1 MSIRTSF
8 NPLGTLGSGLPSGY
22 KLVESVY
29 FDGSTYV
36 DTGIVAKDAPLYR
49 TDITAVVNPN
59 RLSLIGSNGS
69 GALPMAFIGLRAN
82 STIYAGLNAG
92 FGGNVSYNKKRCI
105 WEFAENG
112 VYVDGQ
118 KVYSNGFTSSSKNW
132 LIMACYY
139 GGYYEMKGTFYGLTL
154 RNKDNELVAQYLPVY
169 NSVTNEYLL
178 WETVSKTPVRATKGQ
193 IKGVE

>member
-1 MSIRTSF
+1 MSIPTPF

-59 RLSLIGSNGS
+59 RLSLIGANGES
-69 GALPMAFIGLRAN
+69 SSYFAFIGLRVD
-82 STIYAGLNAG
+82 STIYAGLGTG
-92 FGGNVSYNKKRCI
+92 FGGNVPYNEKRCI
-105 WEFAENG
+105 WEFAKNG
-112 VYVDGQ
+112 IYVDGQ
-118 KVYSNGFTSSSKNW
+118 KVQGYGFTSSPRNW
-132 LIMACYY
+132 LIMACPY
-139 GGYYEMKGTFYGLTL
+139 GSYYEMQGTFYDLTL

>member
-1 MSIRTSF
+1 MSIPTPF
-8 NPLGTLGSGLPSGY
+8 NPMGTLGAGLTPGY

-36 DTGIVAKDAPLYR
+36 NTGIIAKTAPLYR
-49 TDITAVVNPN
+49 ADITAVVNPD
-59 RLSLIGSNGS
+59 RLSLMGAS
-69 GALPMAFIGLRAN
+69 GNSPYSFIGLRAD
-82 STIYAGLNAG
+82 STIYAGASYG
-92 FGGNVSYNKKRCI
+92 YGGNVLYNEKRCI
-105 WEFAENG
+105 WEFAEDG
-112 VYVDGQ
+112 VYVDGE
-118 KVYSNGFTSSSKNW
+118 KIVNNAGVESLMEWK
-132 LIMACYY
+132 IMSCRYL
-139 GGYYEMKGTFYGLTL
+139 GDYEMKGTFYGLTL